1 MWLKGLHVA
10 DKQTERSGASAYG
23 DPADPRTIISRSKF
37 LTGATVGLGGLIGVA
52 IAVPVVG
59 FVLGPAFATEDW
71 YWASFGPADNKD
83 FKAGTYEPVIFER
96 GKLGELDRRVAYV
109 RRDGA
114 EEFTIISNVCMHLG
128 CPVQFKSTNFACPC
142 HGGQYDTEGIVT
154 AGPPVRPLNRF
165 EYKVEGGTLYV
176 GRPFATQ
183 DVDGKVVMTDTFKL
197 PGAPVGGLLGW
208 LYPSPA

>member
-1 MWLKGLHVA
+1 M
-10 DKQTERSGASAYG
+10 
-23 DPADPRTIISRSKF
+23 DPRAIISRSKF

-59 FVLGPAFATEDW
+59 FVLGPAFEKEDW

-83 FKAGTYEPVIFER
+83 FKAGTYEPVVFER
-96 GKLGELDRRVAYV
+96 GKLGDLDRRVAYV

-128 CPVQFKSTNFACPC
+128 CPVQFKATNFACPC

-165 EYKVEGGTLYV
+165 EYKVEDGTLYV

-197 PGAPVGGLLGW
+197 PGEPVGGLLGW
-208 LYPSPA
+208 LYPMPA

>member
-1 MWLKGLHVA
+1 MA

-128 CPVQFKSTNFACPC
+128 CPVQFKTTNFACPC

>member
-1 MWLKGLHVA
+1 M
-10 DKQTERSGASAYG
+10 
-23 DPADPRTIISRSKF
+23 
-37 LTGATVGLGGLIGVA
+37 
-52 IAVPVVG
+52 
-59 FVLGPAFATEDW
+59 
-71 YWASFGPADNKD
+71 
-83 FKAGTYEPVIFER
+83 
-96 GKLGELDRRVAYV
+96 

-165 EYKVEGGTLYV
+165 EYKVEDGTLYV

>member
-1 MWLKGLHVA
+1 MA
-10 DKQTERSGASAYG
+10 DQGSERAGASSYS
-23 DPADPRTIISRSKF
+23 DVNDPRTVISRSKF

-59 FVLGPAFATEDW
+59 FALGPSFFGEDW
-71 YWASFGPADNKD
+71 YWTSFGPVDNKN
-83 FKAGTYEPVIFER
+83 FKEGTYEPVIFER

-109 RRDGA
+109 RRDGT

-128 CPVQFKSTNFACPC
+128 CPVQFMTTNFACPC
-142 HGGQYDTEGIVT
+142 HGGQYDTEGLVT

-165 EYKVEGGTLYV
+165 EYKVEGGNLLV
-176 GRPFATQ
+176 GRPFATE

-197 PGAPVGGLLGW
+197 PGQPVGGLLGW
-208 LYPSPA
+208 LYPTPG